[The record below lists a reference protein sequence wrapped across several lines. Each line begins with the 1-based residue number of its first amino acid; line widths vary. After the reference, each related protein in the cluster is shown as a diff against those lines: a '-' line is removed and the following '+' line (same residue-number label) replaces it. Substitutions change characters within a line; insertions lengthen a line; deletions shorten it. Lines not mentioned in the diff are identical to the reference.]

1 MSLNNMMDEPTPP
14 EGEIQSTRS
23 RVPWTTRDVWVG
35 LALFLAWL
43 LVSLGFGIAREAY
56 AWEFDFG
63 LFLALWELMLI
74 IPTWLLTIRKY
85 KLPWRSLGLR
95 KFDLTTVAVGC
106 GLMIFSFIFNF
117 FYNLVLLFKG
127 IHSPFEI
134 EGLFHTA
141 ASPWLIFLTGI
152 IIAPLVEEIFF
163 RGFLYTGLREKYG
176 WMTAALISAGLFA
189 VVHLQ
194 PITIPPI
201 FLMGLIFAYLYQ
213 RTESIWPAVI
223 MHFATN
229 TLGLAAAY
237 AVSQLDFLS

>member
-1 MSLNNMMDEPTPP
+1 MDKPTKP
-14 EGEIQSTRS
+14 EQEIQSDQRQ
-23 RVPWTTRDVWVG
+23 VPWTTRDVWIG
-35 LALFLAWL
+35 LALFLIWL

-56 AWEFDFG
+56 DWEFDIG
-63 LFLALWELMLI
+63 LFLALWELILI
-74 IPTWLLTIRKY
+74 VPAWWLTIRKY
-85 KLPWRSLGLR
+85 KHPWSSLGLR
-95 KFDLTTVAVGC
+95 KFDLTTVAIGC

-117 FYNLVLLFKG
+117 IYNLVLLFKD
-127 IHSPFEI
+127 IHSPFEV
-134 EGLFHTA
+134 EGLFQSG

-152 IIAPLVEEIFF
+152 VIAPLVEEIFF
-163 RGFLYTGLREKYG
+163 RGFIYTGLREKYG
-176 WMTAALISAGLFA
+176 WIAAALISAGLFA
-189 VVHLQ
+189 AVHLQ

-237 AVSQLDFLS
+237 MVSQLDLLS